1 MPVVGIPRAR
11 THFDHENRPMN
22 DTEHIEARN
31 QAYYG
36 TQRAATWYSTKS
48 FVLPEEKSFFRD
60 YSDELRG
67 KRVLDIGIGAGR
79 STRLL
84 LPLAGEYVGVD
95 YSEAMVKEAMLQHPG
110 ARLETRD
117 ARDLSA
123 YGDASFDV
131 VMFSFNGLDCLA
143 HEGRM
148 TALSEICRVLRPGGF
163 FAFSAHNRTKARVT
177 PWSLKNLDF
186 SKHPL
191 RMWSHMGIYFTGIR
205 NWMGSRAYATQTDEF
220 ELRHDS
226 SNCYM
231 APTYHIDKASQA
243 LQLQK
248 AGLQLEKIYDGEGK
262 DADAGTADTRSSWI
276 FYVGRKAAV

>member
-1 MPVVGIPRAR
+1 MS
-11 THFDHENRPMN
+11 N
-22 DTEHIEARN
+22 TEQIEARN

-36 TQRAATWYSTKS
+36 TKRAAEWYSTKS
-48 FVLPEEKSFFRD
+48 FVLPEEKAFFRD

-84 LPLAGEYVGVD
+84 LPLAGEYIGVD
-95 YSEAMVKEAMLQHPG
+95 YSEAMVAEAALQHPG

-123 YGDASFDV
+123 YGDASFDL
-131 VMFSFNGLDCLA
+131 VMFSFNGMDCLA

-148 TALSEICRVLRPGGF
+148 TSLAEVCRVLKSGGI
-163 FAFSAHNRTKARVT
+163 FAFSAHNRTKARIP
-177 PWSLKNLDF
+177 PWSLKNLDR

-191 RMWSHMGIYFTGIR
+191 RMWRNMGLYLTGIR
-205 NWMGSRAYATQTDEF
+205 NWIGSRSYATQTNEF

-231 APTYHIDKASQA
+231 APTYHIDKAAQA
-243 LQLQK
+243 RQLET
-248 AGLQLEKIYDGEGK
+248 AGFQLEKIYDGEGK
-262 DADAGTADTRSSWI
+262 NTDAGTTDTGSSWI
-276 FYVGRKAAV
+276 FYVGRKKESRQDSQPQKPTG